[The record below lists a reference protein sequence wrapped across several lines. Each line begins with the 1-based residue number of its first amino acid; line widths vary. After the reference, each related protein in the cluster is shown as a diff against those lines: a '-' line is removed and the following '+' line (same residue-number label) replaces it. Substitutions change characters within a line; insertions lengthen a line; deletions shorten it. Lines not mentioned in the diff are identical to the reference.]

1 MGDSSVNPTYTL
13 EQLAEA
19 SGINERTI
27 RSYIARGLLPPPV
40 GRGRASS
47 YESAHLVRLKFI
59 QAVRTA
65 ARPYDLPLAKV
76 EALLQTLPPEQV
88 ARIANGEE
96 QVRSVL
102 MGALDPSLL
111 RRQRQSWR
119 GAPPAM
125 SMPTVHEA
133 SSDRLV
139 RDHEPS
145 YPFDPSLAFH
155 PIVKVTR
162 NAPAARRAAPS
173 AHESSDSTWLGI
185 DVTSEVRLS
194 VRASD
199 PQARERLLHLAGR
212 LRAWLEGGHD
222 E

>member
-96 QVRSVL
+96 QVRSAL
-102 MGALDPSLL
+102 MGDLDPSLL
-111 RRQRQSWR
+111 RRRRQSWR
-119 GAPPAM
+119 GAPPAK
-125 SMPTVHEA
+125 SISIVQEA
-133 SSDRLV
+133 SSDRLL
-139 RDHEPS
+139 RDSEPS
-145 YPFDPSLAFH
+145 HSLESPSAFH
-155 PIVKVTR
+155 PVAK
-162 NAPAARRAAPS
+162 APHDDLAARRAAPS
-173 AHESSDSTWLGI
+173 AREASESTWLGI